1 MMIILY
7 DTAYDTSD
15 FPQVGNIYGDNV
27 AFHGYIYNVNQ
38 KRLTVFIQIKAGLI
52 NAWARINTG
61 VQLSK

>member
-27 AFHGYIYNVNQ
+27 AFYGYIYNVNQ

-52 NAWARINTG
+52 
-61 VQLSK
+61 